1 MAGFMGSPEGDET
14 KSLLEKV
21 QTKDDFHTKRWRCL
35 SHPTRALETL
45 SPVAILEI
53 GILNARD
60 LAERESGYWRSADTT
75 ADSFVQVVLDDQE
88 LEKCITPVARAK
100 KQPMWL
106 YHCEVDILAPM
117 SMIRLQVFDDQPTEK
132 VQIGFVDI
140 CVGDIPHD
148 KTIEGW
154 FELRFQDNFQSTSM
168 DRYNHHC
175 LMREEEVSQREFREE
190 QSKKEKGNQPTNPE
204 ALEEGNKVT
213 EKLVVKKQFFAS
225 SKERAVDAFQAC
237 VHSTA
242 DRAEEYGFQTLSASL
257 KEGGTRERY
266 RSNNGELYIS
276 LKLKTV
282 VSSADSLFA
291 LALDAPPPV
300 NMGIRETTE
309 LKRTPDIQQCV
320 DEAWEVKVKLLDD
333 ALLCCMYGFKYLIS
347 WRCWPL
353 SLLYFLGLLVCC
365 YKSYWWW
372 AIIPALLSVSLVV
385 NSFPE
390 QRKYMTRGGQNA
402 DLTEEGFKHTASWRN
417 TDEVQKFIL
426 RLLTEDMK
434 ARLDNPRNSHKLRAF
449 AAQCMRD
456 GVPTVSLSELRLAL
470 MAAPFVVAED
480 NVATFQRNDL
490 VWVDGRERGTI
501 LELTAPENI
510 TVELQPTLL
519 DPEKHVK
526 VVHQRQLTK
535 RGESI
540 PNLPKWASDLAVSS
554 AMVQIYPPLEGIRHG
569 LLPVIATVTDI
580 LTWKNKSVAV
590 GLLVVLLSVSALFF
604 WAAIMHVIHSNGKG
618 NLSYAQEVV
627 ILVLRSLD
635 NFIAAIVTMV
645 IFLFQAWWMTHF
657 SSFAKIMQRRGH
669 QRQAPGIWKFYRE
682 DQEQSEMLRNVLAK
696 EAEEYPHGMFH
707 LPHMS
712 GDASVTGEPLKSG
725 APLGLEALP
734 DPIGL
739 LRLNRG
745 VPDCVRA
752 AARSDEF
759 CTVVQEPGAA
769 TAWVPRRVFS
779 KELVQSEGAEEVVP
793 GQSWCALR
801 LEPRSR
807 SSVSLAALFQ
817 TLSAASLR
825 ARLLSAG
832 PEVILIPE
840 ADLST
845 AVALLVQDGHAL
857 WPSTRISSPVWRDV
871 SASDPVAKELAGVWS
886 LVQREQPLGTT
897 VAEYTD
903 GDGPLRLQAPSG
915 LFVELCIPRKKG
927 HDTEEASFGGYCHV
941 EANGR
946 HLQYMQQ
953 RRIDFQPPHV
963 EVPSFVVTPS
973 EASIEV
979 TAVGANEFREL
990 WARVGAAG
998 TPESPEVA
1006 SLELQSESPK
1016 GKVARYGLWIFIGMR
1031 FARILGPSQGHGT
1044 VASAYCQSLAQLRQ
1058 IRGKS
1063 VVDKEL
1069 NDLYEAVFGVVEEPG
1084 RLRTCKKSRSPG
1096 QADTMLFDY
1105 TDPDTGKV
1113 NVESETVVY
1122 ETPGGRTETWRIVDW
1137 TFDPFSRASSPAP
1150 SRATS
1155 LAPDSEEE
1163 PAATSIAEE
1172 DDEEEGMAV
1181 TAQAHEPDP
1190 ERELTDIGEPSDEE
1204 PEPVVEEK
1212 PERKKKAKLKG
1223 REDAEVKR
1231 PEKAKK
1237 KGKKQKD
1244 ADDEEDDVA
1253 QKEVNEEEEDE
1264 EEDEEA
1270 AAKKKKK
1277 KKKKKHKEK
1286 KHKQKESQCDEE
1298 EGSGGECEEEAL
1310 EELATPAKKSKTH
1323 KARNALAQEDEE
1335 EEAPEDPESEAPCA
1349 DEPSDEDEGALM
1361 AELHAMRLRARQ

>member
-60 LAERESGYWRSADTT
+60 LAERESGYWRTADTT

-225 SKERAVDAFQAC
+225 SKERAMDAFQAC

-257 KEGGTRERY
+257 KEGGTRDRY

-353 SLLYFLGLLVCC
+353 SLVYFLGLLVCC

-417 TDEVQKFIL
+417 TDEVLKFIL

-604 WAAIMHVIHSNGKG
+604 WAAIMHVINSDDKGK
-618 NLSYAQEVV
+618 LSYAQEVV

-657 SSFAKIMQRRGH
+657 SSLTKIMQRRGH

-712 GDASVTGEPLKSG
+712 NDAS
-725 APLGLEALP
+725 AAYAAHY
-734 DPIGL
+734 
-739 LRLNRG
+739 NR
-745 VPDCVRA
+745 
-752 AARSDEF
+752 
-759 CTVVQEPGAA
+759 
-769 TAWVPRRVFS
+769 
-779 KELVQSEGAEEVVP
+779 
-793 GQSWCALR
+793 
-801 LEPRSR
+801 
-807 SSVSLAALFQ
+807 
-817 TLSAASLR
+817 
-825 ARLLSAG
+825 
-832 PEVILIPE
+832 
-840 ADLST
+840 
-845 AVALLVQDGHAL
+845 
-857 WPSTRISSPVWRDV
+857 
-871 SASDPVAKELAGVWS
+871 
-886 LVQREQPLGTT
+886 
-897 VAEYTD
+897 
-903 GDGPLRLQAPSG
+903 
-915 LFVELCIPRKKG
+915 
-927 HDTEEASFGGYCHV
+927 
-941 EANGR
+941 N
-946 HLQYMQQ
+946 
-953 RRIDFQPPHV
+953 
-963 EVPSFVVTPS
+963 
-973 EASIEV
+973 
-979 TAVGANEFREL
+979 
-990 WARVGAAG
+990 
-998 TPESPEVA
+998 
-1006 SLELQSESPK
+1006 
-1016 GKVARYGLWIFIGMR
+1016 
-1031 FARILGPSQGHGT
+1031 
-1044 VASAYCQSLAQLRQ
+1044 
-1058 IRGKS
+1058 
-1063 VVDKEL
+1063 
-1069 NDLYEAVFGVVEEPG
+1069 
-1084 RLRTCKKSRSPG
+1084 
-1096 QADTMLFDY
+1096 
-1105 TDPDTGKV
+1105 
-1113 NVESETVVY
+1113 
-1122 ETPGGRTETWRIVDW
+1122 
-1137 TFDPFSRASSPAP
+1137 
-1150 SRATS
+1150 
-1155 LAPDSEEE
+1155 
-1163 PAATSIAEE
+1163 
-1172 DDEEEGMAV
+1172 
-1181 TAQAHEPDP
+1181 
-1190 ERELTDIGEPSDEE
+1190 
-1204 PEPVVEEK
+1204 
-1212 PERKKKAKLKG
+1212 
-1223 REDAEVKR
+1223 
-1231 PEKAKK
+1231 
-1237 KGKKQKD
+1237 
-1244 ADDEEDDVA
+1244 
-1253 QKEVNEEEEDE
+1253 
-1264 EEDEEA
+1264 
-1270 AAKKKKK
+1270 
-1277 KKKKKHKEK
+1277 
-1286 KHKQKESQCDEE
+1286 
-1298 EGSGGECEEEAL
+1298 
-1310 EELATPAKKSKTH
+1310 
-1323 KARNALAQEDEE
+1323 
-1335 EEAPEDPESEAPCA
+1335 
-1349 DEPSDEDEGALM
+1349 
-1361 AELHAMRLRARQ
+1361 